1 MTVVENMMKSGCDT
15 SKSRLPGSSLVVVAS
30 DVEQL
35 DVSIAEVTEISN
47 RSMTV
52 TKFEETL
59 KEIDRSLSV
68 DSGTLLTDGKNLRG
82 TVSENSEKVY
92 LLVAPN
98 LVLNK
103 PLSMKEFDSSKNVQR
118 LVKNLSKPTPKNN
131 EVSDLSISSLEKG
144 SMSRKG
150 KRTWTRIS
158 TKFTQF
164 GGGEKLEDS
173 GLKRKILDMFKLQTM
188 KRKTSLKLHTF
199 GRRFYSCCYWLPD
212 DDRACKFFKWL
223 DTSICCTRGT
233 ATTLIVIA
241 KFN

>member
-1 MTVVENMMKSGCDT
+1 MMKKSGCDI
-15 SKSRLPGSSLVVVAS
+15 SKLRLPGSSLVVVAS

-35 DVSIAEVTEISN
+35 DVSIAKVTEISN
-47 RSMTV
+47 RSMRV

-68 DSGTLLTDGKNLRG
+68 DSGTLLIDGKNLRD
-82 TVSENSEKVY
+82 TVSENSEKAY

-103 PLSMKEFDSSKNVQR
+103 PLSVKEFDSSKDVQR
-118 LVKNLSKPTPKNN
+118 FDKNLSKPIPKNN

-150 KRTWTRIS
+150 KRSWTRIS
-158 TKFTQF
+158 TKFTQV

-173 GLKRKILDMFKLQTM
+173 GLKRKILDMFKLHTM
-188 KRKTSLKLHTF
+188 KRK
-199 GRRFYSCCYWLPD
+199 
-212 DDRACKFFKWL
+212 
-223 DTSICCTRGT
+223 
-233 ATTLIVIA
+233 
-241 KFN
+241 